1 MTYEESVNQLIEV
14 AGDYNSIVANH
25 ALENSVYN
33 ATVKNLFEELKKCMS
48 SLSVGDCN
56 IDVSDTGFLVMRSN
70 KWNIETVRLST
81 SVYATVK
88 GQAPLTALKSL
99 VRKLAFEVI
108 RRLSVEGS
116 MALPDI
122 SRFASYANM
131 VETSIDEALV
141 EKIAKIAKEGS
152 DATEALAQ
160 ENTNYSKYV
169 KNVNRML
176 SSVALDWFKEM
187 PFTPGM
193 KIAVVN
199 AKTGSVSART
209 IKKITEKDGKLRI
222 TTKESSTIIT
232 NTDHI
237 DISATWF
244 LNAGKY
250 ADIARAVKWKYA
262 EQFI

>member
-1 MTYEESVNQLIEV
+1 MSYEESINQLIEV

-25 ALENSVYN
+25 VLESSIYN
-33 ATVKNLFEELKKCMS
+33 ATIRTLFEELKKCMS
-48 SLSVGDCN
+48 SLSVGDCS
-56 IDVSDTGFLVMRSN
+56 IDVSDAGFLVMRSN
-70 KWNIETVRLST
+70 KWNIGIVRFST
-81 SVYATVK
+81 KVFKIAKEQV
-88 GQAPLTALKSL
+88 PLTALKSL
-99 VRKLAFEVI
+99 VRNLAFEVI
-108 RRLSVEGS
+108 RRLSEKENI
-116 MALPDI
+116 ALPDI

-141 EKIAKIAKEGS
+141 EKIAKIAKEDS

-176 SSVALDWFKEM
+176 SSVAFDWFKEM
-187 PFTPGM
+187 SFTPGM

-209 IKKITEKDGKLRI
+209 IKKITEKDGKLQI

-232 NTDHI
+232 NINRVDKG
-237 DISATWF
+237 ATWF

>member
-1 MTYEESVNQLIEV
+1 MSYESSVNKLLEV

-25 ALENSVYN
+25 ALENSIYN
-33 ATVKNLFEELKKCMS
+33 AITKNLVEELKKCMS
-48 SLSVGDCN
+48 SLSVGDCS
-56 IDVSDTGFLVMRSN
+56 IDVSDAGFLIMRSN
-70 KWNIETVRLST
+70 KWNIEAVRLST
-81 SVYATVK
+81 KVSETVK
-88 GQAPLTALKSL
+88 GQVPLTALKSL

-108 RRLSVEGS
+108 HRLLAEEN

-176 SSVALDWFKEM
+176 SSAAFEWFKEM

-209 IKKITEKDGKLRI
+209 IKKIIEKDGKFRI

-232 NTDHI
+232 NNNHI
-237 DISATWF
+237 DIGVTWF

-250 ADIARAVKWKYA
+250 ADIARAVKWKYV